1 MPSNGHVRQPE
12 QASLDALFVGA
23 RHVRVL
29 EGGERSWHE
38 GEVLFETED
47 PADIAA
53 LASCM
58 KIAGHGFHCMCFGSQ
73 GIEITVRTGERTTVG
88 LHHGVSLRWGP
99 WSSDASLADPWRL
112 CDWLARHG
120 VKGPLE
126 ELETDVARTRQQ
138 RSAFQHWLDGMPPA
152 LAPMRE
158 RFVSAVRGAE
168 PLAKLHEEAL
178 ERLQKALVTNREV
191 VRALLAWA
199 GRGRRNVHYE
209 CFPDDLLVKFP
220 LETLLHAIDGE
231 DVKDEHLDGALRLF
245 TKSWP
250 FHSRRKAE
258 RAFIPT
264 TFVERLR
271 TRVSADEG
279 RGFESLFNR

>member
-1 MPSNGHVRQPE
+1 MASNG
-12 QASLDALFVGA
+12 QARAPAQHSLDVLFANA

-29 EGGERSWHE
+29 DGGERSWPE
-38 GEVLFETED
+38 ADVLFETED

-73 GIEITVRTGERTTVG
+73 GIEVTIHTGARTTLG
-88 LHHGVSLRWGP
+88 LHHGVSLRWGF
-99 WSSDASLADPWRL
+99 WSSDASLAEPWRL

-120 VKGPLE
+120 VTGPLE
-126 ELETDVARTRQQ
+126 ELESDVARTRQQ
-138 RSAFQHWLDGMPPA
+138 RSAFQHWLDGMPKA
-152 LAPMRE
+152 LEPMRE

-178 ERLQKALVTNREV
+178 ERLQKAHSTNREV

-220 LETLLHAIDGE
+220 LETLLHAIDGA
-231 DVKDEHLDGALRLF
+231 DVSDEHLDGALRLF

-258 RAFIPT
+258 RAFIPA

-271 TRVSADEG
+271 ARVPADEG
-279 RGFESLFNR
+279 RGFESLFSL